1 MNKKIC
7 SRCNMEYPV
16 STEYFYKD
24 KNGLYGLRSIC
35 KICQKKYREENKEKI
50 KKSKSEYYQNNK
62 EKIEEHKK
70 IYRLNNKDKVAKWHK
85 NVQNKNKEKYLEDRR
100 KYSQKRRAILNGLD
114 NDFTEEDWLY
124 CKEYFNYSCAY
135 CGNTNNLTQEHV
147 IPVTK
152 GGSYSKN
159 NIIPAC
165 TACNCSKQNEDMNIW
180 YKNQSFYDV
189 NKERKIYQYIQN
201 I

>member
-7 SRCNMEYPV
+7 SRCKIEYPAN
-16 STEYFYKD
+16 TEYFYKD
-24 KNGLYGLRSIC
+24 KNGLYGLRSIY

-62 EKIEEHKK
+62 EKIEEHKR

-100 KYSQKRRAILNGLD
+100 MYSQKRRSILKGLD
-114 NDFTEEDWLY
+114 NNFTEEDWLY
-124 CKEYFNYSCAY
+124 CKKYFNYCCAY
-135 CGNTNNLTQEHV
+135 CGNANNLTQEHV

-152 GGSYSKN
+152 GGTYTKN

-165 TACNCSKQNEDMNIW
+165 TSCNCSKQNQDMHIW
-180 YKNQSFYDV
+180 YKKQSFYDV

>member
-1 MNKKIC
+1 M
-7 SRCNMEYPV
+7 
-16 STEYFYKD
+16 
-24 KNGLYGLRSIC
+24 
-35 KICQKKYREENKEKI
+35 
-50 KKSKSEYYQNNK
+50 
-62 EKIEEHKK
+62 
-70 IYRLNNKDKVAKWHK
+70 
-85 NVQNKNKEKYLEDRR
+85 
-100 KYSQKRRAILNGLD
+100 
-114 NDFTEEDWLY
+114 Y

-165 TACNCSKQNEDMNIW
+165 ITCNCSKQNEDINIW
-180 YKNQSFYDV
+180 YKKQSFYDI

-201 I
+201 IWFYSTTGTVGIYACGV